1 MRLGLVSQSGM
12 VPIISIMLLLDAHV
26 HKPLGASLSRET
38 RDRLAGNTKRE
49 KTQKTNRSRKE
60 EKNRNEKNPPDASH
74 LESRSIASRPHCPF
88 GSMTRLAGRVCRRI
102 TNLSIAV
109 WLSQCLP
116 VAADAAGTRR
126 PSVEV
131 LIVSNRTHERDS
143 HRHPRE
149 RRARD
154 LIVGDIFERRA

>member
-1 MRLGLVSQSGM
+1 MRLGVVSQSGM
-12 VPIISIMLLLDAHV
+12 VPIISIMLLWDAHV

-88 GSMTRLAGRVCRRI
+88 GSMTRLAGRVCRRR

-109 WLSQCLP
+109 GSLNVFPSPLMP
-116 VAADAAGTRR
+116 PGRAARQSRSSSCPIGPMSETRTGIC
-126 PSVEV
+126 SSGG
-131 LIVSNRTHERDS
+131 LGI
-143 HRHPRE
+143 
-149 RRARD
+149 
-154 LIVGDIFERRA
+154 